1 MAQSSVSPN
10 LKTKL
15 RYKAFDVDSYNN
27 DYELVLTFT
36 GSLGVYDVENLVHF
50 ANASKRAKIAQAR
63 KSKDK

>member
-27 DYELVLTFT
+27 DYEIVLTFT
-36 GSLGVYDVENLVHF
+36 GSLGVYDAGKSGSI
-50 ANASKRAKIAQAR
+50 ANAAQ
-63 KSKDK
+63 KELKLLKLEKMQ